1 MHFVYIFVILGIV
14 AGGAYKVFNDQ
25 MIRMEFLAAEKAAL
39 EVQAQEQEAAL
50 QALELSL
57 TIQRE
62 ATKDLQDHA
71 ADIQEQ
77 MDGYLKIFKDHDFT
91 RLARAKPGL
100 IEPRANKAT
109 DAVFTDIENDTKKP
123 DITFIYRLFKLLLR
137 KNIRYNVM

>member
-62 ATKDLQDHA
+62 ATRDMQEHA
-71 ADIQEQ
+71 ADIQDQ

-109 DAVFTDIENDTKKP
+109 DAVFRDIENDTKKP
-123 DITFIYRLFKLLLR
+123 DTSADSTDDSLR
-137 KNIRYNVM
+137 DDS

>member
-57 TIQRE
+57 TIQRD
-62 ATKDLQDHA
+62 ATRDMQEHA
-71 ADIQEQ
+71 ADIQDQ

-109 DAVFTDIENDTKKP
+109 DDVFTDIENDTKKP
-123 DITFIYRLFKLLLR
+123 DISADTTDDSLR
-137 KNIRYNVM
+137 DDS

>member
-62 ATKDLQDHA
+62 ATRDMQEHA
-71 ADIQEQ
+71 ADIQDQ

-123 DITFIYRLFKLLLR
+123 DTSADTTTDDSLR
-137 KNIRYNVM
+137 DDS

>member
-1 MHFVYIFVILGIV
+1 MHFVYIFAILGIL

-62 ATKDLQDHA
+62 ATRDMQEHA
-71 ADIQEQ
+71 ADIQDQ

-109 DAVFTDIENDTKKP
+109 DDVFTDIENDTKKP
-123 DITFIYRLFKLLLR
+123 DISADTTDDSLR
-137 KNIRYNVM
+137 DDS

>member
-71 ADIQEQ
+71 ANIQEQ

-123 DITFIYRLFKLLLR
+123 DISADTTTDDSVRDGS
-137 KNIRYNVM
+137 

>member
-62 ATKDLQDHA
+62 ATRDMQEHA
-71 ADIQEQ
+71 ADIQDQ

-109 DAVFTDIENDTKKP
+109 DDIFTDIENDTKKP
-123 DITFIYRLFKLLLR
+123 DTSADSTDDSLR
-137 KNIRYNVM
+137 DDS

>member
-62 ATKDLQDHA
+62 ATRDMQEHA
-71 ADIQEQ
+71 ADIQDQ

-123 DITFIYRLFKLLLR
+123 DISADSTDDSLR
-137 KNIRYNVM
+137 DDS

>member
-1 MHFVYIFVILGIV
+1 MHFVYIFAILGIL

-123 DITFIYRLFKLLLR
+123 DPSADTTTDDSLR
-137 KNIRYNVM
+137 DDS

>member
-71 ADIQEQ
+71 ANIQEQ

-109 DAVFTDIENDTKKP
+109 DAVFTDIENDTKKL
-123 DITFIYRLFKLLLR
+123 DISADTTTDDSVRDGS
-137 KNIRYNVM
+137 

>member
-123 DITFIYRLFKLLLR
+123 DISADSTDDSVRDDA
-137 KNIRYNVM
+137 

>member
-57 TIQRE
+57 TIQRD
-62 ATKDLQDHA
+62 ATRDMQEHA
-71 ADIQEQ
+71 ADIQDQ

-123 DITFIYRLFKLLLR
+123 DTSADSTDDSLR
-137 KNIRYNVM
+137 DDS

>member
-62 ATKDLQDHA
+62 ATRDMQEHA
-71 ADIQEQ
+71 ADIQDQ

-109 DAVFTDIENDTKKP
+109 DDVFTDIENDTKKP
-123 DITFIYRLFKLLLR
+123 VISADTTDDSLR
-137 KNIRYNVM
+137 DDS

>member
-62 ATKDLQDHA
+62 ATRDMQEHA

-123 DITFIYRLFKLLLR
+123 DISADTTDDSLR
-137 KNIRYNVM
+137 DDS

>member
-62 ATKDLQDHA
+62 ATRDMQEHA
-71 ADIQEQ
+71 ADIQDQ

-109 DAVFTDIENDTKKP
+109 DDIFTDIENDTKKP
-123 DITFIYRLFKLLLR
+123 NTSADSTDDSLR
-137 KNIRYNVM
+137 DDS

>member
-1 MHFVYIFVILGIV
+1 MHFVYIFAILGIL

-62 ATKDLQDHA
+62 ATRDMQEHA
-71 ADIQEQ
+71 ADIQDQ

-123 DITFIYRLFKLLLR
+123 DISADTTDDSLR
-137 KNIRYNVM
+137 DDS

>member
-71 ADIQEQ
+71 ANIQEQ

-123 DITFIYRLFKLLLR
+123 DISADSTDDSLR
-137 KNIRYNVM
+137 DDS

>member
-62 ATKDLQDHA
+62 ATKDMQEHA
-71 ADIQEQ
+71 ADIQDQ

-109 DAVFTDIENDTKKP
+109 DDVFTDIENDTKKP
-123 DITFIYRLFKLLLR
+123 DISADTTDDSLR
-137 KNIRYNVM
+137 DDS

>member
-71 ADIQEQ
+71 ANIQEQ

-109 DAVFTDIENDTKKP
+109 DAVFTDIENDTKKL
-123 DITFIYRLFKLLLR
+123 DISADTTTDDSVRDDS
-137 KNIRYNVM
+137 

>member
-39 EVQAQEQEAAL
+39 EVQAHEQEAAL

-123 DITFIYRLFKLLLR
+123 DISADSTDDSLR
-137 KNIRYNVM
+137 DDS

>member
-1 MHFVYIFVILGIV
+1 MHFVYIFAILGIL

-50 QALELSL
+50 QALEASL
-57 TIQRE
+57 TLQRE
-62 ATKDLQDHA
+62 ATREMEEHA
-71 ADIQEQ
+71 TQIQEQ
-77 MDGYLKIFKDHDFT
+77 MDGYLQIFKDHDFT

-109 DAVFTDIENDTKKP
+109 EAVFTDIENDTKKL
-123 DITFIYRLFKLLLR
+123 DISADTTTDDSVRDGS
-137 KNIRYNVM
+137 

>member
-50 QALELSL
+50 QALEFSL

-123 DITFIYRLFKLLLR
+123 DISADTTDDSLR
-137 KNIRYNVM
+137 DDS

>member
-71 ADIQEQ
+71 ANIQEQ

-123 DITFIYRLFKLLLR
+123 DISADTTTDDSLR
-137 KNIRYNVM
+137 DDS

>member
-1 MHFVYIFVILGIV
+1 MHFVYIFAILGIL

-71 ADIQEQ
+71 ANIQEQ

-123 DITFIYRLFKLLLR
+123 DISADITTDDSVRDGS
-137 KNIRYNVM
+137 

>member
-1 MHFVYIFVILGIV
+1 MHFVYIFAILGIL

-50 QALELSL
+50 HALELSL

-62 ATKDLQDHA
+62 ATKDMEEHA
-71 ADIQEQ
+71 SQIQEQ

-109 DAVFTDIENDTKKP
+109 NDVFTDIENDTKKP
-123 DITFIYRLFKLLLR
+123 DISADTTTDDSLR
-137 KNIRYNVM
+137 DGS

>member
-1 MHFVYIFVILGIV
+1 MHFVYIFAILGIL

-123 DITFIYRLFKLLLR
+123 DIGADTTTDDSLR
-137 KNIRYNVM
+137 DDS

>member
-123 DITFIYRLFKLLLR
+123 DISADTTTDDSLR
-137 KNIRYNVM
+137 DDS

>member
-50 QALELSL
+50 QALEASL
-57 TIQRE
+57 TLQRE
-62 ATKDLQDHA
+62 ATRDMEDHA
-71 ADIQEQ
+71 AQIQEQ
-77 MDGYLKIFKDHDFT
+77 MDGYLQIFKDHDFT

-109 DAVFTDIENDTKKP
+109 DDVFTDIENDTKKS
-123 DITFIYRLFKLLLR
+123 DISADTTDDSLR
-137 KNIRYNVM
+137 DNDS

>member
-109 DAVFTDIENDTKKP
+109 DAVFTDIENDTKKL
-123 DITFIYRLFKLLLR
+123 DISADTTDDSVRDDS
-137 KNIRYNVM
+137 

>member
-1 MHFVYIFVILGIV
+1 MHFVYIFAILGIL

-71 ADIQEQ
+71 ANIQEQ

-109 DAVFTDIENDTKKP
+109 DAVFTDIENDTKKL
-123 DITFIYRLFKLLLR
+123 DISADTTTDDSVRD
-137 KNIRYNVM
+137 NS

>member
-1 MHFVYIFVILGIV
+1 MHFVYIFAIIGIL

-62 ATKDLQDHA
+62 ATKDMEEHA
-71 ADIQEQ
+71 SQIQEQ

-109 DAVFTDIENDTKKP
+109 DAVFTDIENDTKKL
-123 DITFIYRLFKLLLR
+123 DISADTTTDDSVRDGS
-137 KNIRYNVM
+137 

>member
-123 DITFIYRLFKLLLR
+123 DTSADTTTDDSLR
-137 KNIRYNVM
+137 DDS

>member
-1 MHFVYIFVILGIV
+1 MHFVYIFAILGIL

-123 DITFIYRLFKLLLR
+123 DTSADTTTDDSVRDGS
-137 KNIRYNVM
+137 

>member
-62 ATKDLQDHA
+62 ATRDMQEHA
-71 ADIQEQ
+71 ADIQDQ

-123 DITFIYRLFKLLLR
+123 DISADTTDDSLR
-137 KNIRYNVM
+137 DDS

>member
-1 MHFVYIFVILGIV
+1 MHFVYIFAILGIL

-123 DITFIYRLFKLLLR
+123 DTSADTTTDDSLR
-137 KNIRYNVM
+137 DDS